1 MTVGQSERRILRG
14 AGFVPLLAMALTTS
28 LSAQATEQALYSAT
42 EPQVPE
48 KVGRV
53 LRAHRIQDQPPLLD
67 GVLDDAA
74 WLVAD
79 SASDMMQ
86 WDPDNGS
93 PMTQRTVVR
102 VLYDERY
109 VYVGAQLRETD
120 PTLIVSGI
128 GRRDQPP
135 ASDVFIVNFDT
146 QHDHVT
152 GYGFGTNPSGVQSDW
167 FLYDDTS
174 ADREYNSVWEVET
187 RIDQRG
193 WTAEYRI
200 PLSQMR
206 FQAPPDGQV
215 VWGFDFRREIQR
227 LSENGQWIG
236 KPRGTTGQV
245 SRWGHI
251 VFAEGLESPRRLE
264 ALPFA
269 LARGD
274 DPATAEF
281 EDGYD
286 AGVDLRT
293 SLGGSASLAAT
304 FNPDFGQVEADP
316 AVLNLSV
323 FESFFPEKRPFF
335 LEDGTLFVPSYG
347 LLQLFYSRRIGRRP
361 SYLPLT
367 SGDVVQERPDQ
378 TTILGATKL
387 TGKRGRL
394 TYGVVSAITSAEHAL
409 VVAGGADGT
418 GTARVERTIEPLTSY
433 SAFRL
438 QRDFASSS
446 NVGLLATTVLRDGA
460 PSAFTGGIDYRV
472 RWDRNRWQWNGHW
485 AGSHAPLAGEHV
497 QGFGGVSNVNFSSR
511 NWFANSH
518 VHYFSPDFRISD
530 IGFLRA
536 RPDQYQVTAGGGYT
550 SPDPGS
556 VLRNWSVGT
565 NVGVSYSSAGLR
577 NDNYVNAFGNLRL
590 LNFWGINA
598 NLNFNPE
605 RYDDIETRGG
615 PVMLAPRAMSWFG
628 GIFSDSRK
636 TWNIFLGV
644 NGGSDVEGQRWRG
657 SNFDLSLRPSPR
669 FQLSLGASYNTS
681 LDPAQWISN
690 RDVTGDGETDYVFG
704 EIDSRVLNVNL
715 RASGAVHR
723 NLTFEAFLQP
733 FVAVGDYDDFKRLAR
748 PKSFD
753 FEPVPATAV
762 SNPDFN
768 SKSLRGTFVVRWEY
782 LRGSTIFLVWNLQGA
797 DASRPGVFDF
807 GRDLGDVFGAPRD
820 NRFIIKANYWLSL

>member
-1 MTVGQSERRILRG
+1 VGII
-14 AGFVPLLAMALTTS
+14 PLLALALVS
-28 LSAQATEQALYSAT
+28 PLSAQTPLQAVYSAT

-48 KVGRV
+48 KEGRV
-53 LRAHRIQDQPPLLD
+53 LRAHRIQDQAPVLD
-67 GVLDDAA
+67 GGLDDAV
-74 WLVAD
+74 WLAAD
-79 SASDMMQ
+79 STSDMMQ

-93 PMTQRTVVR
+93 AMTQRTVIR

-109 VYVGAQLRETD
+109 VYIGAELLEGD
-120 PTLIVSGI
+120 PSRIVSGL

-146 QHDHVT
+146 QHDHLT

-174 ADREYNSVWEVET
+174 VDREYNSVWEVET
-187 RIDQRG
+187 RIGERG
-193 WTAEYRI
+193 WAAEFRI

-206 FQAPPDGQV
+206 FQAPPGGQV

-227 LSENGQWIG
+227 LNESGQWIG
-236 KPRGTTGQV
+236 RPRGATGQV
-245 SRWGHI
+245 SRWGHL

-274 DPATAEF
+274 DPATSAF

-293 SLGGSASLAAT
+293 SLGGSATLAAT

-361 SYLPLT
+361 SYLPLA

-387 TGKRGRL
+387 TGKRNRL
-394 TYGVVSAITSAEHAL
+394 TYGLVSAVTSAEHAL
-409 VVAGGADGT
+409 VVAGGSDGL

-438 QRDFASSS
+438 QRDFASGS

-460 PSAFTGGIDYRV
+460 PDAFTGGIDYRV

-485 AGSHAPLAGEHV
+485 AGSHAPLETEHV
-497 QGFGGVSNVNFSSR
+497 NGIGGVSNIIFNSR
-511 NWFANSH
+511 NWFANAH
-518 VHYFSPDFRISD
+518 VHHFSPQFRISD
-530 IGFLRA
+530 LGFLRT
-536 RPDQYQVTAGGGYT
+536 RPDQTQITAGGGYA
-550 SPDPGS
+550 SPDPGT
-556 VLRNWSVGT
+556 VLRNWNVGM
-565 NVGVSYSSAGLR
+565 NAGVSYNGSGLR
-577 NDNYVNAFGNLRL
+577 NETWTNVYGFARL
-590 LNFWGINA
+590 LNFWGL
-598 NLNFNPE
+598 NLNLSFNPE
-605 RYDDIETRGG
+605 SYDDVETRGG
-615 PVMLAPRAMSWFG
+615 PAMLSPAAVSWFAG
-628 GIFSDSRK
+628 LFSDSRNS
-636 TWNIFLGV
+636 WNLFLGT
-644 NGGSDVEGQRWRG
+644 NGGRDVEGRRWWG
-657 SNFDLSLRPSPR
+657 IDPNLTLRPSPR
-669 FQLSLGASYNTS
+669 FQLSVSGGYSST
-681 LDPAQWISN
+681 LDPAQWVSN
-690 RDVTGDGETDYVFG
+690 RDTDGDGDVDHVFG
-704 EIDSRVLNVNL
+704 ELDSRVVNLTL

-723 NLTFEAFLQP
+723 DLTFEAYLQP
-733 FVAVGDYDDFKRLAR
+733 FVAVGDYQDFRRLAR
-748 PKSFD
+748 PRSFD
-753 FEPVPATAV
+753 FEPVAASAV

-768 SKSLRGTFVVRWEY
+768 TKSLRGTFVVRWEY

-797 DASRPGVFDF
+797 DASRPGVFDL
-807 GRDLGDVFGAPRD
+807 GRDLGDVFGAPKD